1 MSPEDD
7 NLVSFLRQHRPSP
20 PEPRADLE
28 EEILQAIES
37 ETKTSRKH
45 WIFSPRTGALGIA
58 AIGLLLFGQSRWLN
72 PTPRIA
78 SISDRELEAFLA
90 DNWNETLGE
99 SNRFPAVS
107 RPGNTRTTWTEPQF
121 TYSTYHP

>member
-28 EEILQAIES
+28 EEILQAIEI
-37 ETKTSRKH
+37 EAKNSRKH
-45 WIFSPRTGALGIA
+45 WIFSPRTGAIGLA

-72 PTPRIA
+72 PAPIIA
-78 SISDRELEAFLA
+78 SISDEELEAFLA
-90 DNWNETLGE
+90 DNWNETLYE
-99 SNRFPAVS
+99 PNRSLAVS
-107 RPGNTRTTWTEPQF
+107 RPENTRTTWTEPQF